1 MNCLQLFHD
10 GRNLFDS
17 QPWLKQIA
25 IFGSMLAA
33 FLIVLEARRAGIN
46 VICCVDSS
54 PARIG
59 NEVLGV
65 PIIPFDDLKRLDKNL
80 DAIILS
86 NEQDHENAIKNILV
100 PYLPKSNL
108 IVLSWKELAFNSL
121 QFTSA
126 LP

>member
-1 MNCLQLFHD
+1 
-10 GRNLFDS
+10 
-17 QPWLKQIA
+17 
-25 IFGSMLAA
+25 MLAA
-33 FLIVLEARRAGIN
+33 FLIVLEAGRAGIN

-108 IVLSWKELAFNSL
+108 IVLSWKELALDSL
-121 QFTSA
+121 QFTIA
-126 LP
+126 LPEEAIENSWRKKQDKIRNGSVK